1 VTTATIGDSDDR
13 RCRHRPRAAE
23 QFLASALINSPD
35 AMSVHSTHG
44 APERHGSGCQG
55 RGRRHI
61 TDEDDFKPTRV
72 DGSSTDGPTTSG
84 PCWVKDS
91 CMRKTARRNGSNHR
105 GLPKCPT
112 GIKGFDEITEG
123 GLPRNRIS
131 LFSGTTG
138 TGKTLLGIDFLI
150 NGVIRYN
157 ERGVFM
163 SFEETEDELYK
174 DVASL
179 NLNLQELV
187 ARKKIAIE
195 YVLLERRDI
204 LEKGELNLEGL
215 FVRLEQAIDSVG
227 AKRLV
232 LDSVESL
239 FAGVTDAGVLRLEIK
254 RLFRWLKDKH
264 VTSIITGEL
273 GHGSYTRHGL
283 EEYISDCIILLDNR
297 VREQISTRRIRVIKY
312 RGSKHGT
319 NEYPF
324 VIDKGGLSVIPIT
337 SAGLDQPGT
346 AKRVS
351 TGIPSLDK
359 MFKGGGYT
367 RGSTVLASGT
377 AGTGK
382 TSVAAA
388 FAIERCKRGERCLF
402 LSYEESSGQL
412 IQNMSSIGIHFQPWI
427 RKRLL
432 KVVSTRPSFFGLEM
446 HLLEVYKII
455 AEFKPHAVVIDPLT
469 SLIGQGNQLELQSM
483 LTRMID
489 LLKSSGIT
497 GFFTSL
503 VSSTAQNDASGEIGV
518 SSLIDTWIVV
528 RELEENEGRRRT
540 RGLYIVKSRGMGH
553 SSDVHKL
560 ILSDDGIYLVPMD
573 ARATAGANQKMKVGK
588 TVTMDQALVKAQ

>member
-1 VTTATIGDSDDR
+1 MPKT
-13 RCRHRPRAAE
+13 PKKK
-23 QFLASALINSPD
+23 SA
-35 AMSVHSTHG
+35 
-44 APERHGSGCQG
+44 
-55 RGRRHI
+55 
-61 TDEDDFKPTRV
+61 F
-72 DGSSTDGPTTSG
+72 
-84 PCWVKDS
+84 
-91 CMRKTARRNGSNHR
+91 NHNQ
-105 GLPKCPT
+105 LQKCPT

-123 GLPRNRIS
+123 GLPKNRTT
-131 LFSGTTG
+131 LFSGSTG

-150 NGVIRYN
+150 NGALNYN
-157 ERGVFM
+157 ERGIFM

-179 NLNLQELV
+179 NLNLQGLV
-187 ARKKIAIE
+187 SQKKILLE

-204 LEKGELNLEGL
+204 QEKGDFNLEGL
-215 FVRLEQAIDSVG
+215 FIRLEHAIDSIG
-227 AKRLV
+227 AKRVV
-232 LDSVESL
+232 LDSIESL
-239 FAGVTDAGVLRLEIK
+239 FAGVKDAGILRLEIK
-254 RLFRWLKDKH
+254 RLFRWLKEKE
-264 VTSIITGEL
+264 VTAIITGEL
-273 GHGSYTRHGL
+273 GQGSYTRHGL

-346 AKRVS
+346 SKRVS
-351 TGIPSLDK
+351 TGIPSLDR
-359 MFKGGGYT
+359 MFKGAGFT

-382 TSVAAA
+382 TSLAAA
-388 FAIERCKRGERCLF
+388 FAIESCKRGERCLF

-412 IQNMSSIGIHFQPWI
+412 IQNMSSIGIRFKPSI
-427 RKRLL
+427 KKGLL
-432 KVVSTRPSFFGLEM
+432 KIVSTRPSFFGLEM

-455 AEFKPHAVVIDPLT
+455 ADFKPQAVVIDPLT

-489 LLKSSGIT
+489 LLKSTGIT

-503 VSSTAQNDASGEIGV
+503 VSSTAQNDTSGEIGV

-528 RELEENEGRRRT
+528 RELEENEGQRRI
-540 RGLYIVKSRGMGH
+540 RGLYIVKSRGMDH

-560 ILSDDGIYLVPMD
+560 TLSDNGIHLVPMD
-573 ARATAGANQKMKVGK
+573 ADATASPKQKEKVGK
-588 TVTMDQALVKAQ
+588 SVTVSQTLVKN